1 MITMKEIEE
10 VSKQI
15 AQTFQPERIILFGS
29 YAAGQPDEDSD
40 VDLLVI
46 MPFEGHSLR
55 KALEIR
61 QYIRPPFPL
70 DLIVRTPTEVAQ
82 RLQWNDFFLREVTE
96 KGKVLYATSH
106 E

>member
-10 VSKQI
+10 VSNQI

-46 MPFEGHSLR
+46 MPFEGH
-55 KALEIR
+55 
-61 QYIRPPFPL
+61 
-70 DLIVRTPTEVAQ
+70 T
-82 RLQWNDFFLREVTE
+82 
-96 KGKVLYATSH
+96 
-106 E
+106 